1 MMEREAPALKG
12 YLVWMPL
19 AWYSQGLS
27 NCTAFNATAFVV
39 QCVWHAH
46 VAALL
51 LLAIHIKLH
60 NRLMRMMDNDAENDM
75 QSRSKTLAK
84 IKAIVYI

>member
-1 MMEREAPALKG
+1 MMEREASALKG

-19 AWYSQGLS
+19 VWHSQGLS
-27 NCTAFNATAFVV
+27 NSTASDTTAFAV

-51 LLAIHIKLH
+51 LLAIHFKLH
-60 NRLMRMMDNDAENDM
+60 NRLTRMMDNDAENDM
-75 QSRSKTLAK
+75 QSRRKTLAK
-84 IKAIVYI
+84 IKAII